1 MMDTRV
7 WIGYGYELLTV
18 MLPSV
23 AVLLLYNAGNKR
35 RNAPLRPRCLVWMIV
50 FLFYLYGVF
59 HFTGAGTVFDAKRYG
74 LEWNPGRVNM
84 LPFSDADFDPVGYVL
99 NIFLFIPL
107 GFLLPFIWQRFYP
120 LESVL
125 FAGLSFSALIEISQ
139 LLNSRSTDVDDIILN
154 TAGALAGAV
163 LFRFLSRFRMVRP
176 VHCQNGWAA
185 YAAIF
190 FSFLCRFFLYDEMGL
205 AKILYG
211 F

>member
-1 MMDTRV
+1 MRRSDREVKKFEDIVAIMEKCDVCRV
-7 WIGYGYELLTV
+7 CLHDDEYPYILPLNFGMTVQDGKIEL
-18 MLPSV
+18 
-23 AVLLLYNAGNKR
+23 Y
-35 RNAPLRPRCLVWMIV
+35 
-50 FLFYLYGVF
+50 F
-59 HFTGAGTVFDAKRYG
+59 HGAMKGTKYD
-74 LEWNPGRVNM
+74 
-84 LPFSDADFDPVGYVL
+84 
-99 NIFLFIPL
+99 
-107 GFLLPFIWQRFYP
+107 
-120 LESVL
+120 
-125 FAGLSFSALIEISQ
+125 LIEISQ